1 MTNPLSQLLPVPIAT
16 AEVGQFT
23 CQALRP
29 WCTWNGLHGG
39 ALMGMLI
46 NGMEQLTGKPAVSAT
61 AQFIKGVKEG
71 DEVEFKAEVIAASA
85 SITQARISATAGG
98 HLVIG
103 ALGTFGAVASATS
116 SGRTF
121 PRVKSPAE
129 SPPRT
134 FLRAPLEGDV
144 AETMEVRIA
153 ETGPAGA
160 CLWVRCPAGVGSPL
174 SAALLSAIADHPP
187 FGLRLALG
195 GDWYGISLD
204 ASLRMVVAPEQFD
217 AGDWVLVDIGYDSI
231 AAPFAFATTC
241 LWTADGTLLA
251 VSPQTMRIRN
261 GTASPKA

>member
-1 MTNPLSQLLPVPIAT
+1 MY
-16 AEVGQFT
+16 
-23 CQALRP
+23 
-29 WCTWNGLHGG
+29 GG
-39 ALMGMLI
+39 ARVVVAGHDRW
-46 NGMEQLTGKPAVSAT
+46 AVQEALDLAATVEHVTLVTQGEDPHESA
-61 AQFIKGVKEG
+61 A
-71 DEVEFKAEVIAASA
+71 
-85 SITQARISATAGG
+85 
-98 HLVIG
+98 
-103 ALGTFGAVASATS
+103 ALGTLGAVASGAVS
-116 SGRTF
+116 ARVF
-121 PRVKSPAE
+121 PRVKPPAE
-129 SPPRT
+129 SPART

-153 ETGPAGA
+153 EAGATAA
-160 CLWVRCPAGVGSPL
+160 CLWVRCATGAGHPL

-204 ASLRMVVAPEQFD
+204 ASLRLVVAPEQFD
-217 AGDWVLVDIGYDSI
+217 AGDWVLVEIRYDSI

>member
-1 MTNPLSQLLPVPIAT
+1 MNPLSHLLPVPKAT
-16 AEVGQFT
+16 AEAGEFT
-23 CQALRP
+23 CKALRP

-39 ALMGMLI
+39 ALMGMSI
-46 NGMEQLTGKPAVSAT
+46 NSMEQLTGRPAVSAT
-61 AQFIKGVKEG
+61 AQFVGGVKEG
-71 DEVEFKAEVIAASA
+71 EEVELKAEVIASSS
-85 SITQARISATAGG
+85 SITQARVTATQGG
-98 HLVIG
+98 RLVIA
-103 ALGTFGAVASATS
+103 ALGTLGAVASGAVS
-116 SGRTF
+116 ARVF
-121 PRVKSPAE
+121 PRVKPPAE
-129 SPPRT
+129 SPART

-153 ETGPAGA
+153 EAGATAA
-160 CLWVRCPAGVGSPL
+160 CLWVRCATGAGHPL

-204 ASLRMVVAPEQFD
+204 ASLRLVVAPEQFD
-217 AGDWVLVDIGYDSI
+217 AGDWVLVEIRYDSI